1 MPPAERITD
10 MHTCLMV
17 DPRVKPHVSGGI
29 EDIFGV
35 EQL

>member
-1 MPPAERITD
+1 MPPAARITD
-10 MHTCLMV
+10 MHMCPMV
-17 DPRVKPHVSGGI
+17 APRVKPHVSGGI